1 MKWSIK
7 IARFAGID
15 VFVHWTFFILL
26 GWILWSNLR
35 SGQSL
40 GESLTGV
47 WFILALFACVV
58 LHEFGHAL
66 MARRFGVGTRH
77 ITLLPIG
84 GVASIEKIPEKPAEE
99 LWVAIAGPA
108 VNVAIAAL
116 IALGFWLSGK
126 QGDWLALAQPIQ
138 SGNFLSGLL
147 LVNISLVLFNMVP
160 AFPMD
165 GGRVL
170 RALLAMKI
178 GRPRATEWA
187 ARIGQ
192 LLAIGFI
199 FLGALFNFWLIF
211 IGLFIY
217 LGAGAEANYEST
229 QSLIAQ
235 YVVGDVVMHQYT
247 VLHASSSIDYA
258 VRLLLDGQEKEFL
271 VEEEERIAGTLTRDD
286 LIKGLQQYG
295 KEDPIS
301 SIYRKEVVRL
311 EHDMPLTEAYR
322 QMNETG
328 SQICPVY
335 RDGGLIGVLNQEN
348 VMEVIMVAR
357 VS

>member
-1 MKWSIK
+1 
-7 IARFAGID
+7 
-15 VFVHWTFFILL
+15 
-26 GWILWSNLR
+26 
-35 SGQSL
+35 
-40 GESLTGV
+40 
-47 WFILALFACVV
+47 
-58 LHEFGHAL
+58 
-66 MARRFGVGTRH
+66 
-77 ITLLPIG
+77 
-84 GVASIEKIPEKPAEE
+84 
-99 LWVAIAGPA
+99 VAIAGPA